1 MNSTTAEKRRDLVL
15 GFCRDAAHVLTE
27 ALGTQLVSAALFG
40 SAARNA
46 LRKGSDVDFLVVL
59 DDPPRSY
66 GKRVSLVLPL
76 MQKLRETNGYRKLED
91 LALDLEPSFLVLSR
105 DEAEQH
111 PPIFLDM
118 VDDAVILI
126 DKEDFLQRE
135 LEKVRARLK
144 ELGSVKK
151 RLPDG
156 SWYWVLKPDL
166 KPGEVIRI

>member
-1 MNSTTAEKRRDLVL
+1 MNPSTDEKRQELVI
-15 GFCRDAAHVLTE
+15 GFCRDAARVLAE
-27 ALGTQLVSAALFG
+27 AFGSSLVSAALFG

-59 DDPPRSY
+59 DSPPRSY
-66 GKRVSLVLPL
+66 GKRVGLVLPL
-76 MQKLRETNGYRKLED
+76 MQKLRETDGYRRLEALD
-91 LALDLEPSFLVLSR
+91 LDLEPSFLVLSR

-118 VDDAVILI
+118 VDDAVLLI
-126 DKEDFLQRE
+126 DREDFLRRE

-156 SWYWVLKPDL
+156 SWYWLLKPDL

>member
-1 MNSTTAEKRRDLVL
+1 MNPSADEKRQELVI
-15 GFCRDAAHVLTE
+15 GFCRDAARVLGE
-27 ALGTQLVSAALFG
+27 AFEASLVSAALFG

-59 DDPPRSY
+59 DSPPRSY
-66 GKRVSLVLPL
+66 GKRVGLVLPL
-76 MQKLRETNGYRKLED
+76 MQKLRETDGYRRLEALD
-91 LALDLEPSFLVLSR
+91 LDLEPSFLVLSR

-118 VDDAVILI
+118 VDDAVLLI
-126 DKEDFLQRE
+126 DREDFLRRE